1 MTTIE
6 ITKKQLVDAVR
17 DFMQYAD
24 TPEVVQFT
32 NMVVC
37 EIIMHDSAPLGGM
50 CLKLFKA
57 IINDEKN
64 YCDHDAIEKIKKLA
78 EKVKQDKY

>member
-6 ITKKQLVDAVR
+6 ITKKQLMDATR
-17 DFMQYAD
+17 DFMQFAD
-24 TPEVVQFT
+24 TQEVVQFT
-32 NMVVC
+32 NMVIS
-37 EIIMHDSAPLGGM
+37 EIIMHESAPLGKI

-64 YCDHDAIEKIKKLA
+64 YCDHDVIEKIKKLA